1 MCKKE
6 LTNPAII
13 ETGYVFDYT
22 CIYNYLEKS
31 HIIVSKKLQ
40 TKQKDEED
48 DNIYSEDESEDENI
62 ENEKKEEAKEKKNV
76 VIDINKGGRCPITG
90 RRLLGCKWNPI
101 KEEWEIEG
109 IRRLIF

>member
-62 ENEKKEEAKEKKNV
+62 ENEKKEEAKEK
-76 VIDINKGGRCPITG
+76 RM
-90 RRLLGCKWNPI
+90 LL
-101 KEEWEIEG
+101 
-109 IRRLIF
+109 LILTKVADVQ